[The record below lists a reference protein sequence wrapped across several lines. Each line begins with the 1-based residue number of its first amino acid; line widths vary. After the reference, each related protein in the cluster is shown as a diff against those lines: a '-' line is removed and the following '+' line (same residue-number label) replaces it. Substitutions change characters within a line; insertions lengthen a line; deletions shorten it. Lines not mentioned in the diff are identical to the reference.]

1 MKFIFMSKEEKI
13 AEFNPSNVGVHNGNL
28 FGLPFDEDESKII
41 ILPVPW
47 DVTVSYGAGT
57 SLGPQAILDASP
69 QLDFYDTDLPDA
81 WKIGFHMP
89 NVSESI
95 ERKSAQMRLI
105 SAAYISFLEMGGD
118 ISESEE
124 DATILKKVNIASEE
138 LNKLVEEKITE
149 ILKSNKVPALVGGDH
164 STPLGFYR
172 ALANKHP
179 EFGIL
184 QIDAHADLRKAYEG
198 FTYSH
203 ASVFYN
209 ALQIEQV
216 KKLVQVGIRDICQEE
231 VDFAHSQG
239 ERVKIFY
246 DAQLKEENYSG
257 KTWNQQC
264 DEIIA
269 ALPQKVHI
277 SFDIDGLDPKLCP
290 NTGTPVPGGFEL
302 NQVIYLFRKL
312 AESGKEIISFDL
324 CEVGTSEGDWDAN
337 VGARLLWKLC
347 VFTAKSQ
354 GLKP

>member
-1 MKFIFMSKEEKI
+1 MSKQEKI
-13 AEFNPSNVGVHNGNL
+13 DSFNPSNVGVHNGNL
-28 FGLPFDEDESKII
+28 FGLPFDEDESQII
-41 ILPVPW
+41 IVPVPW
-47 DVTVSYGAGT
+47 DVTVSYGSGT

-81 WKIGFHMP
+81 WKIGFSMQYVPEH
-89 NVSESI
+89 I
-95 ERKSAQMRLI
+95 EKKSAQMRMV
-105 SAAYISFLEMGGD
+105 STGYISFLEMGGD
-118 ISESEE
+118 ILESKE
-124 DATILKKVNIASEE
+124 DADALKKINIASEE
-138 LNKLVEEKITE
+138 LNKEVEENITSILNNGKI
-149 ILKSNKVPALVGGDH
+149 PALVGGDH

-172 ALANKHP
+172 ALAKKHND
-179 EFGIL
+179 FGIL

-203 ASVFYN
+203 ASIFYN
-209 ALQIEQV
+209 TLQLPEV

-231 VDFAHSQG
+231 VDFAASQG
-239 ERVKIFY
+239 KRVSIFY
-246 DAQLKEENYSG
+246 DADLKAGNYQG
-257 KTWNQQC
+257 KNWDQQC

-269 ALPQKVHI
+269 ALPQKIHI

-302 NQVIYLFRKL
+302 QQVIHLFRKL
-312 AESGKEIISFDL
+312 VASGKEIISFDL
-324 CEVGTSEGDWDAN
+324 CEVGSSHGDWDAN